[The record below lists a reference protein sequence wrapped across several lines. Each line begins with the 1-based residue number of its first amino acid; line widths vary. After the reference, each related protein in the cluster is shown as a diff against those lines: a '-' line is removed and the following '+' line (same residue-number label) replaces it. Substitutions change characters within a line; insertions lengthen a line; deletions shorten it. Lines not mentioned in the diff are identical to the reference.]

1 MELIEQT
8 VQYLK
13 DISLEGVSFLILI
26 LVLVILLLFLLLPV
40 KRS

>member
-1 MELIEQT
+1 MELIEQA

-26 LVLVILLLFLLLPV
+26 LVLIILLLFLLLPV